1 MTAYFPDGYR
11 KNSTDV
17 VSPRA
22 LKHIQELEYI
32 AKKRTVRAILC
43 FVIQR
48 SDAKQ
53 FQTSNVDLIYK
64 DAVKQ
69 AYQNGVEIKTIQ
81 VDWNKQG
88 QCHFIRNDLPIS
100 LKEGEFL
107 PSEERMIC

>member
-1 MTAYFPDGYR
+1 M
-11 KNSTDV
+11 
-17 VSPRA
+17 
-22 LKHIQELEYI
+22 EYI